1 MSRLI
6 ELARAGNNEVV
17 SAPEAYRDVSEANIV
32 RNFIAW
38 MRKHD
43 GDGWWAA
50 CEIDKLFAQFCTE
63 ERWPLL
69 NFNIARQLMMN
80 VPGVYRKKHR
90 LKGVFSDIA
99 RATGLERATLYWIP
113 PAETIRGPW
122 PDQDRSYAAPEPAQ
136 DHPETT
142 PGPAPCRSRTGT
154 QELCEGSI
162 R

>member
-1 MSRLI
+1 
-6 ELARAGNNEVV
+6 
-17 SAPEAYRDVSEANIV
+17 
-32 RNFIAW
+32 
-38 MRKHD
+38 
-43 GDGWWAA
+43 
-50 CEIDKLFAQFCTE
+50 
-63 ERWPLL
+63 LL

-122 PDQDRSYAAPEPAQ
+122 PDQGRPHAAPEPAQ
-136 DHPETT
+136 DRPETT

-154 QELCEGSI
+154 QELCEASI